1 MRKNV
6 IALALSAI
14 LAISVVGCSSNN
26 ENNKKLA
33 NNNSQIEVKD
43 NEILPGKWSEDYT
56 RDEVKEAYNKALAS
70 VKSTANGYSLE
81 YEVAENEIKEENGES
96 VNDTYIYLDIPDA
109 ERLESMYF
117 GFKQYGSDLAS
128 GKFEF
133 ENLSLAGFSQAFTGD
148 YERDYTELNKQIYD
162 IIKNGTS
169 DEIKTIENNID
180 GLKETI
186 TITDNFM
193 LYKLESRVY
202 NFK

>member
-117 GFKQYGSDLAS
+117 GFKLS
-128 GKFEF
+128 KWKIRN
-133 ENLSLAGFSQAFTGD
+133 ENG
-148 YERDYTELNKQIYD
+148 I
-162 IIKNGTS
+162 
-169 DEIKTIENNID
+169 
-180 GLKETI
+180 
-186 TITDNFM
+186 
-193 LYKLESRVY
+193 
-202 NFK
+202 

>member
-128 GKFEF
+128 GKLEMKMGY
-133 ENLSLAGFSQAFTGD
+133 NLD
-148 YERDYTELNKQIYD
+148 KI
-162 IIKNGTS
+162 
-169 DEIKTIENNID
+169 
-180 GLKETI
+180 
-186 TITDNFM
+186 
-193 LYKLESRVY
+193 
-202 NFK
+202 

>member
-96 VNDTYIYLDIPDA
+96 VNDTYIY
-109 ERLESMYF
+109 
-117 GFKQYGSDLAS
+117 
-128 GKFEF
+128 
-133 ENLSLAGFSQAFTGD
+133 
-148 YERDYTELNKQIYD
+148 
-162 IIKNGTS
+162 
-169 DEIKTIENNID
+169 
-180 GLKETI
+180 
-186 TITDNFM
+186 
-193 LYKLESRVY
+193 
-202 NFK
+202 

>member
-117 GFKQYGSDLAS
+117 GFRQYGSNLAS
-128 GKFEF
+128 GK
-133 ENLSLAGFSQAFTGD
+133 
-148 YERDYTELNKQIYD
+148 
-162 IIKNGTS
+162 
-169 DEIKTIENNID
+169 
-180 GLKETI
+180 
-186 TITDNFM
+186 
-193 LYKLESRVY
+193 LEMKMGY
-202 NFK
+202 N

>member
-128 GKFEF
+128 GK
-133 ENLSLAGFSQAFTGD
+133 L
-148 YERDYTELNKQIYD
+148 
-162 IIKNGTS
+162 
-169 DEIKTIENNID
+169 
-180 GLKETI
+180 
-186 TITDNFM
+186 
-193 LYKLESRVY
+193 
-202 NFK
+202 

>member
-56 RDEVKEAYNKALAS
+56 RDEVKQAYNKALAS
-70 VKSTANGYSLE
+70 VKPTANGYSLE

-128 GKFEF
+128 GKLEMKMGY
-133 ENLSLAGFSQAFTGD
+133 NLD
-148 YERDYTELNKQIYD
+148 K
-162 IIKNGTS
+162 
-169 DEIKTIENNID
+169 
-180 GLKETI
+180 
-186 TITDNFM
+186 
-193 LYKLESRVY
+193 
-202 NFK
+202 